1 MVSAD
6 DMLRYEF
13 QDLLFRKVFET
24 EAVLHDE
31 EDPTVIA
38 TRVMQTACELYD
50 ADWCGILIADLQTQ
64 AFIPEIW
71 YEVGL
76 GPMKD
81 TLFNDIEFTEE
92 FATWAQCLVEQKPVV
107 IPNVEAIRETSP
119 KEYEAYQRLD
129 ARSIMGVPFGQ
140 HPLGFMVIRNL
151 KRYVDHPEPLR
162 LACFVAMMMLEQIRR
177 QRIEKV
183 THVSDEPDDGK
194 FHIRYNILGPHNM
207 VINGRE
213 VCEDD
218 LPHPNRRAWVILLY
232 LVLHRQPVDQIQL
245 ISENWPDD
253 DETSSRNAMRQA
265 LFRLHNELSAY
276 HDVKVVELFGG
287 KIKFSDDVR
296 VTTDAAEMEELFERS
311 KSMPENED
319 KLEVLKKAFSLYRGR
334 LFMQGDTEL
343 GDWLMPYTV
352 RYNQVFV
359 DIATEL
365 LKMLGHHKDY
375 RCIMDYA
382 PVALEHEPGMHA
394 AYYWIVIAADGM
406 GNSVAREKALEKA
419 KMELTDEEYG
429 KLMILLRTVGHASER
444 KVSENNV

>member
-1 MVSAD
+1 MFKKLFSQAQKKDESSSDQQAGDFRMVSAD

-151 KRYVDHPEPLR
+151 KRYTDHPEPFDWPVL
-162 LACFVAMMMLEQIRR
+162 
-177 QRIEKV
+177 
-183 THVSDEPDDGK
+183 
-194 FHIRYNILGPHNM
+194 
-207 VINGRE
+207 
-213 VCEDD
+213 
-218 LPHPNRRAWVILLY
+218 LP
-232 LVLHRQPVDQIQL
+232 
-245 ISENWPDD
+245 
-253 DETSSRNAMRQA
+253 
-265 LFRLHNELSAY
+265 
-276 HDVKVVELFGG
+276 
-287 KIKFSDDVR
+287 
-296 VTTDAAEMEELFERS
+296 
-311 KSMPENED
+311 
-319 KLEVLKKAFSLYRGR
+319 
-334 LFMQGDTEL
+334 
-343 GDWLMPYTV
+343 
-352 RYNQVFV
+352 
-359 DIATEL
+359 
-365 LKMLGHHKDY
+365 
-375 RCIMDYA
+375 
-382 PVALEHEPGMHA
+382 
-394 AYYWIVIAADGM
+394 
-406 GNSVAREKALEKA
+406 
-419 KMELTDEEYG
+419 
-429 KLMILLRTVGHASER
+429 
-444 KVSENNV
+444 